1 MGNSNSNTD
10 REVHSKTGQPK
21 EDRKI
26 SNKQPNPTSRRT
38 RRTTKI
44 KTQSLQKEGNNQ
56 DQAELNDIETKR
68 TIQRTNKSRRQF
80 FEKIDKIDKGLTR
93 LIREGETETERQR
106 DREREREREY
116 SNKQK

>member
-56 DQAELNDIETKR
+56 DQAELNDTD
-68 TIQRTNKSRRQF
+68 TIQGNNPGNNPKKQSRESMNLRPCYL
-80 FEKIDKIDKGLTR
+80 KR
-93 LIREGETETERQR
+93 
-106 DREREREREY
+106 
-116 SNKQK
+116 